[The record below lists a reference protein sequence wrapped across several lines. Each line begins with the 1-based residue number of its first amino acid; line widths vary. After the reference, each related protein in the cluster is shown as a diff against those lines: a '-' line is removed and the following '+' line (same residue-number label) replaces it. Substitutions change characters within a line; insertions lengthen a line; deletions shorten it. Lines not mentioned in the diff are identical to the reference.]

1 MKNDVQKESEDKSEI
16 STPNKDWVNGFK
28 KPANLYDITIGGD
41 AVSSDIQAAQEFP
54 ELLKAVLQHRCCPP
68 GLCHHVPS
76 YPAAAEFKAKKY
88 CLTLLLAGSAKG
100 EFKPK
105 PMLVCHAETPQAM
118 KKNLKVTIPVMWKS
132 NYKAWVTIDRYF
144 EEKNMGP

>member
-1 MKNDVQKESEDKSEI
+1 MHLINYLDVLCSLCRLESARIKSIGKLVSVKLADVQKESEDKSEI

-68 GLCHHVPS
+68 GLVFNVDESALFFEKKCHHVPS
-76 YPAAAEFKAKKY
+76 YPA
-88 CLTLLLAGSAKG
+88 
-100 EFKPK
+100 
-105 PMLVCHAETPQAM
+105 
-118 KKNLKVTIPVMWKS
+118 
-132 NYKAWVTIDRYF
+132 RYF

>member
-68 GLCHHVPS
+68 GLVFNVDESAHFFEKKCHHVPS

-105 PMLVCHAETPQAM
+105 PMSVCHAETPQAM
-118 KKNLKVTIPVMWKS
+118 KKKFES
-132 NYKAWVTIDRYF
+132 NHSSDVEIQL
-144 EEKNMGP
+144 

>member
-1 MKNDVQKESEDKSEI
+1 MAFGE
-16 STPNKDWVNGFK
+16 
-28 KPANLYDITIGGD
+28 

-68 GLCHHVPS
+68 GLVFN
-76 YPAAAEFKAKKY
+76 AAEFKAKKY

-132 NYKAWVTIDRYF
+132 NYKAWVTIDVF
-144 EEKNMGP
+144 QN

>member
-1 MKNDVQKESEDKSEI
+1 MRFMLCFCCSRIFGRRRNELQISMHSSNDLPHTVRIPQKGIQPLLSSSSSNVLCSLCRLESARIKSIGKLVSVKLADVQKESEDKSEI

-68 GLCHHVPS
+68 GL
-76 YPAAAEFKAKKY
+76 
-88 CLTLLLAGSAKG
+88 
-100 EFKPK
+100 
-105 PMLVCHAETPQAM
+105 
-118 KKNLKVTIPVMWKS
+118 
-132 NYKAWVTIDRYF
+132 
-144 EEKNMGP
+144 